1 MRMIILCVGDVVG
14 GAGCQHLR
22 RVLPAV
28 KRQYGVDICI
38 VNGENAADGN
48 GITPTAAAH
57 ILDSGADVIT
67 GGNHT
72 FRRREFYEV
81 LDETPYML
89 RPANYPV
96 NAPGRGL
103 YLVDKGRYQLAVVN
117 LIGLVYMEPLAC
129 PFETLDR
136 LLKEA
141 GNPKFCV
148 VDFHAEATAEKKALA
163 YYADGRISALV
174 GTHTHTQTADE
185 QILPGGTGFLT
196 DVGMTGPKNS
206 VLGVRPE
213 QSIAKMK
220 DKLPVRFA
228 TADGPCRM
236 DAVLL
241 ELNDQTGQTT
251 TITRLQIE

>member
-1 MRMIILCVGDVVG
+1 M
-14 GAGCQHLR
+14 
-22 RVLPAV
+22 
-28 KRQYGVDICI
+28 
-38 VNGENAADGN
+38 
-48 GITPTAAAH
+48 
-57 ILDSGADVIT
+57 
-67 GGNHT
+67 
-72 FRRREFYEV
+72 
-81 LDETPYML
+81 LDETPYIL
-89 RPANYPV
+89 RPANYPAS
-96 NAPGRGL
+96 APGRGL
-103 YLVDKGRYQLAVVN
+103 YVVDKGRYQLAVIN

-136 LLKEA
+136 LLEEA
-141 GNPKFCV
+141 GRPKFCV

-163 YYADGRISALV
+163 YYADGRISALF

-196 DVGMTGPKNS
+196 DVGMTGPKRS
-206 VLGVRPE
+206 VLGVRPD

-241 ELNDQTGQTT
+241 ELDDKTGRTAH
-251 TITRLQIE
+251 ISRLQIE